1 VKRDIDV
8 YSISE
13 KMMWA
18 KCLLIGLPSFLLL
31 ATHYQ
36 TDGAR
41 ILLLTTV
48 ETMNSHVLE
57 QLALGEELVSRG
69 HEVAIPL
76 CPNEVPPPPANSS
89 KPTVQHL
96 NYCSGQPSYSLLGNL
111 LQKNMAKQTQREQ
124 QAIIHTVFSLSTQ
137 RVLENIEFV
146 QSLKDMKFDLA
157 VVDGFHLVPYLTV
170 IAHVLRLPYVTIS
183 AQIPMY
189 VGASPLIPSIYSN
202 YYISQNTFPR
212 SFAYRLQNLWA
223 QIEFMIEFQFFNKG
237 QYLLTQFAPDVN
249 NFQDLIDRSLMFFVT
264 RDHII
269 DHPQPYFP
277 NVISTSSLLY
287 SPPKPLSG
295 EFKQVYS
302 QATNGVIVVSFGS
315 MPHITATKEVL
326 EKMMAAFGQLNETV
340 VFKLKKSVDLPEL
353 PKNVKVFAWLPQNDC
368 LADERTKLFITHG
381 GTNGIY
387 EALYHG
393 VPMIGF
399 PFYLD
404 QPYNIRFIESR
415 GYAIMMGFESL
426 TTEILVSNI
435 RQILT
440 NPSYAAN
447 VKKASAILKDRPMTS
462 RQTVAYWIEH
472 IIKHGHQHLRSHAI
486 DLAWYEYFMVDVF
499 VFLLGTFA
507 FGAVLVYC
515 SVRYACDLILKLKH
529 RHATKLKAN

>member
-1 VKRDIDV
+1 
-8 YSISE
+8 
-13 KMMWA
+13 MWA
-18 KCLLIGLPSFLLL
+18 MCLMLGLPSFLLP
-31 ATHYQ
+31 ATLHQ
-36 TDGAR
+36 ANGAR
-41 ILLLTTV
+41 ILLLANADI
-48 ETMNSHVLE
+48 MNSHVLT
-57 QLALGEELVSRG
+57 QVALGEELVSRG

-76 CPNEVPPPPANSS
+76 CPNVMPPPPANSS

-96 NYCSGQPSYSLLGNL
+96 NYCAGQPPFNIFAHVPP
-111 LQKNMAKQTQREQ
+111 KNMAKLTQKEQ
-124 QAIIHTVFSLSTQ
+124 HAHAQALFALSAQ
-137 RVLENIEFV
+137 HLLENTEFV

-157 VVDGFHLVPYLTV
+157 VVDGFHLAPYTYV
-170 IAHVLRLPYVTIS
+170 IAHLLRLPYVTIS
-183 AQIPMY
+183 GQIPMY

-202 YYISQNTFPR
+202 YFISHNTYPR

-223 QIEFMIEFQFFNKG
+223 QIEFMIEFRFFNKG

-249 NFQDLIDRSLMFFVT
+249 SFQELISQSLMFFVT

-295 EFKQVYS
+295 EFKQIYS

-326 EKMMAAFGQLNETV
+326 EKMMAAFGQLDETI
-340 VFKLKKSVDLPEL
+340 VFKLTKRVDLPEL
-353 PKNVKVFAWLPQNDC
+353 PKNVKAVVWLPQNDC

-399 PFYLD
+399 PFFVD
-404 QPYNIRFIESR
+404 QPYNIRFIESQ
-415 GYAIMMGFESL
+415 GYAIMMDFESL
-426 TTEILVSNI
+426 TTEKLVSNI

-440 NPSYAAN
+440 NPSYTAN

-472 IIKHGHQHLRSHAI
+472 VIKYGHQHLRSHAM

-499 VFLLGTFA
+499 VFLMATFA

-515 SVRYACDLILKLKH
+515 SVRYAYGLILKLKH
-529 RHATKLKAN
+529 RHATKIKAN